1 MDLLMSGQVMPE
13 KTIAPAAGLSG
24 QHLPEQATQ
33 RQPEGGEVARR
44 GLMLVLS
51 SPSGAGKTT
60 LSRLLLERYSAIEL
74 SISVTT
80 RKPRPGEIDGSD
92 YHFID
97 RTRFDAMVGH
107 GDLLEWAQVFG
118 NSYGTPR
125 APVER
130 ALTAGRDVLFDID
143 WQGTQQLR
151 EKGRADL
158 VSVFVLPPSI
168 RDLEARLRTRAQDS
182 DEIIRARMSKA
193 ADEMSHWAEY
203 DYVVIN
209 REVLRAFEGICAIL
223 AAERLKRER
232 QIGLSSFVRSLQAG
246 L

>member
-1 MDLLMSGQVMPE
+1 MAGHKTLEATKPMDV
-13 KTIAPAAGLSG
+13 
-24 QHLPEQATQ
+24 
-33 RQPEGGEVARR
+33 EVARR
-44 GLMLVLS
+44 GIMLVLS

-60 LSRLLLERYSAIEL
+60 LSRLLLDRYTNIEL

-80 RKPRPGEIDGSD
+80 RKPRPGEVEGKD

-97 RTRFDAMVGH
+97 HDRFDAMVRG
-107 GDLLEWAQVFG
+107 GELLEWAEVFG
-118 NSYGTPR
+118 NRYGTPR

-130 ALTAGRDVLFDID
+130 ILAIGRDVLFDID

-151 EKGRADL
+151 EKGRDDL

-168 RDLEARLRTRAQDS
+168 PDLEARLRQRAQDS
-182 DEIIRARMSKA
+182 DDVIRGRMSKA

-203 DYVVIN
+203 DYVVVN
-209 REVLRAFEGICAIL
+209 RDVRRAFEDVCAIL

-232 QIGLSSFVRSLQAG
+232 QTGLSAFVRALQAG